1 MEEHVILV
9 DELDNEIGT
18 MPKLEA
24 HQKNQLH
31 RAFSVFIWNSKNE
44 MLLQKRAS
52 GKYHSPNLWTN
63 ACCSHPRQNESTIDA
78 AHRRLKEEIGIST
91 NLNHVFHFIY
101 QVAFNNELYEHELDH
116 VFIGKYDGTPVL
128 NSNEASEYRWV
139 KLDDLHDEIKENPT
153 KFTFWFKYILTH
165 YPSKIA
171 IPNSY
176 ESL

>member
-52 GKYHSPNLWTN
+52 SKYHSPNLWTN

-78 AHRRLKEEIGIST
+78 AHRRLQEEIGITTKLTHS
-91 NLNHVFHFIY
+91 FQFIY
-101 QVAFNNELYEHELDH
+101 QVAFDNDLFEHELDH
-116 VFIGKYDGTPVL
+116 VLIGKYDANPIL
-128 NSNEASEYRWV
+128 NIDEVSEFRWV
-139 KLDDLHDEIKENPT
+139 RMEDLQQEIEQAPST
-153 KFTFWFKYILTH
+153 FTYWFKYIIDN
-165 YPSKIA
+165 YPSKI
-171 IPNSY
+171 IIHS
-176 ESL
+176 

>member
-78 AHRRLKEEIGIST
+78 AHRRLQEEIGITTKLAHS
-91 NLNHVFHFIY
+91 FQFIY
-101 QVAFNNELYEHELDH
+101 QVAFNNDLFEHELDH
-116 VFIGKYDGTPVL
+116 VFIGKSDANPAL
-128 NSNEASEYRWV
+128 NLDEVSEFRWV
-139 KLDDLHDEIKENPT
+139 RMDDLQKEIEQAPST
-153 KFTFWFKYILTH
+153 FTYWFKYIIDN
-165 YPSKIA
+165 YPSKI
-171 IPNSY
+171 IIHS
-176 ESL
+176 

>member
-78 AHRRLKEEIGIST
+78 AHRRLQEEIGITTKLTHS
-91 NLNHVFHFIY
+91 FQFIY
-101 QVAFNNELYEHELDH
+101 QVAFENNLFENELDH
-116 VFIGKYDGTPVL
+116 VFIGKYDATPAL
-128 NSNEASEYRWV
+128 NLDEVSEYRWV
-139 KLDDLHDEIKENPT
+139 RMEDLQKEIEQAPST
-153 KFTFWFKYILTH
+153 FTYWFKYIIDNYL
-165 YPSKIA
+165 SKIL
-171 IPNSY
+171 IHS
-176 ESL
+176 

>member
-78 AHRRLKEEIGIST
+78 AHRRLQEEIGITTKLTHS
-91 NLNHVFHFIY
+91 FQFIY
-101 QVAFNNELYEHELDH
+101 QVAFDNDLFEHELDH
-116 VFIGKYDGTPVL
+116 VLIGKYDANPIL
-128 NSNEASEYRWV
+128 NIDEVSEFRWV
-139 KLDDLHDEIKENPT
+139 RMEDLQQEIEQAPST
-153 KFTFWFKYILTH
+153 FTYWFKYIIDN
-165 YPSKIA
+165 YPSKI
-171 IPNSY
+171 IIHS
-176 ESL
+176 

>member
-78 AHRRLKEEIGIST
+78 AHRRLQEEIGITTKLTHS
-91 NLNHVFHFIY
+91 FQFIY
-101 QVAFNNELYEHELDH
+101 QVAFDNDLFEHELDH
-116 VFIGKYDGTPVL
+116 VLIGKNDANPIL
-128 NSNEASEYRWV
+128 NIDEVSEFRWV
-139 KLDDLHDEIKENPT
+139 RMEDLQQEIEQAPST
-153 KFTFWFKYILTH
+153 FTYWFKYIIDN
-165 YPSKIA
+165 YPSKI
-171 IPNSY
+171 IIHS
-176 ESL
+176 

>member
-52 GKYHSPNLWTN
+52 SKYHSPNLWTN

-78 AHRRLKEEIGIST
+78 AHRRLQEEIGITTKLTHS
-91 NLNHVFHFIY
+91 FQFIY
-101 QVAFNNELYEHELDH
+101 QIAFENNLFENELDH
-116 VFIGKYDGTPVL
+116 VFIGKYDATPAL
-128 NSNEASEYRWV
+128 NLDEVSEYRWV
-139 KLDDLHDEIKENPT
+139 RMEDLQKEIEQAPST
-153 KFTFWFKYILTH
+153 FTYWFKYIIDN
-165 YPSKIA
+165 YPSKI
-171 IPNSY
+171 IIHS
-176 ESL
+176 

>member
-78 AHRRLKEEIGIST
+78 AHRRLQEEIGITTKLTHS
-91 NLNHVFHFIY
+91 FQFIY
-101 QVAFNNELYEHELDH
+101 QVAFDNDLFEHELDH
-116 VFIGKYDGTPVL
+116 VLIGKYDANPIL
-128 NSNEASEYRWV
+128 NIDEVSEFRWV
-139 KLDDLHDEIKENPT
+139 RMEDLQQEIEQAPST
-153 KFTFWFKYILTH
+153 FTYWFKYIIDN
-165 YPSKIA
+165 YPSKIL
-171 IPNSY
+171 IHS
-176 ESL
+176 

>member
-78 AHRRLKEEIGIST
+78 AHRRLQEEIGITTKLTHS
-91 NLNHVFHFIY
+91 FQFIY
-101 QVAFNNELYEHELDH
+101 QVAFDNDLFEHELDH
-116 VFIGKYDGTPVL
+116 VLIGKYDANPIL
-128 NSNEASEYRWV
+128 NIDEVSEFRWV
-139 KLDDLHDEIKENPT
+139 RMEDLQQGIEQAPST
-153 KFTFWFKYILTH
+153 FTYWFKYIIDN
-165 YPSKIA
+165 YPSKIL
-171 IPNSY
+171 IHS
-176 ESL
+176 

>member
-63 ACCSHPRQNESTIDA
+63 ACCSHPRQNESTINA
-78 AHRRLKEEIGIST
+78 AHRRLQEEIGITTKLTHS
-91 NLNHVFHFIY
+91 FQFIY
-101 QVAFNNELYEHELDH
+101 QVAFENNLFENELDH
-116 VFIGKYDGTPVL
+116 VFIGKYDATPAL
-128 NSNEASEYRWV
+128 NLDEVSEYRWV
-139 KLDDLHDEIKENPT
+139 RMEDLQKEIEQAPST
-153 KFTFWFKYILTH
+153 FTYWFKYIIDN
-165 YPSKIA
+165 YPSKIL
-171 IPNSY
+171 IHS
-176 ESL
+176 

>member
-52 GKYHSPNLWTN
+52 SKYHSPNLWTN
-63 ACCSHPRQNESTIDA
+63 ACCSHPRQNESTINA
-78 AHRRLKEEIGIST
+78 AHRRLQEEIGITTKLTHS
-91 NLNHVFHFIY
+91 FQFIY
-101 QVAFNNELYEHELDH
+101 QVAFENNLFENELDH
-116 VFIGKYDGTPVL
+116 VFIGKYDATPAL
-128 NSNEASEYRWV
+128 NLDEVSEFRWV
-139 KLDDLHDEIKENPT
+139 RMEDLQKEIEQAPST
-153 KFTFWFKYILTH
+153 FTYWFKYIIDN
-165 YPSKIA
+165 YPSKI
-171 IPNSY
+171 IIHS
-176 ESL
+176 

>member
-78 AHRRLKEEIGIST
+78 AHRRLQEEIGITTKLTHS
-91 NLNHVFHFIY
+91 FQFIY
-101 QVAFNNELYEHELDH
+101 QVAFENNLFENELDH
-116 VFIGKYDGTPVL
+116 VFIGKYNATPVL
-128 NSNEASEYRWV
+128 NLDEVSEYRWV
-139 KLDDLHDEIKENPT
+139 RMEDLQKEIEQAPST
-153 KFTFWFKYILTH
+153 FTYWFKYIIDN
-165 YPSKIA
+165 YPSKIL
-171 IPNSY
+171 IHS
-176 ESL
+176 

>member
-9 DELDNEIGT
+9 DELDNEIGI

-78 AHRRLKEEIGIST
+78 AHRRLQEEIGITTKLTHS
-91 NLNHVFHFIY
+91 FQFIY
-101 QVAFNNELYEHELDH
+101 QVAFDNDLFEHELDH
-116 VFIGKYDGTPVL
+116 VLIGKNDANPIL
-128 NSNEASEYRWV
+128 NIDEVSEFRWV
-139 KLDDLHDEIKENPT
+139 RMEDLQQEIEQAPST
-153 KFTFWFKYILTH
+153 FTYWFKYIIDN
-165 YPSKIA
+165 YPSKI
-171 IPNSY
+171 IIHS
-176 ESL
+176 

>member
-78 AHRRLKEEIGIST
+78 AHRRLQEEIGITTKLTHS
-91 NLNHVFHFIY
+91 FQFIY
-101 QVAFNNELYEHELDH
+101 QIAFENNLFENELDH
-116 VFIGKYDGTPVL
+116 VFIGKYDATPAL
-128 NSNEASEYRWV
+128 NLDEVSEYRWV
-139 KLDDLHDEIKENPT
+139 RMEDLQKEIEQAPST
-153 KFTFWFKYILTH
+153 FTYWFKYIIDNYL
-165 YPSKIA
+165 SKIL
-171 IPNSY
+171 IHS
-176 ESL
+176 

>member
-52 GKYHSPNLWTN
+52 SKYHSPNLWTN

-78 AHRRLKEEIGIST
+78 AHRRLQEEIGITTKLTHS
-91 NLNHVFHFIY
+91 FQFIY
-101 QVAFNNELYEHELDH
+101 QIAFENNLFENELDH
-116 VFIGKYDGTPVL
+116 VFIGKYDATPAL
-128 NSNEASEYRWV
+128 NLDEVSEYRWV
-139 KLDDLHDEIKENPT
+139 RMEDLQKEIEQAPST
-153 KFTFWFKYILTH
+153 FTYWFKYIIDN
-165 YPSKIA
+165 YPSKILFLPR
-171 IPNSY
+171 I
-176 ESL
+176 E